1 MPTLA
6 NLTVKKY
13 DGTTDVVYVPVG
25 AASSDGVFAEY
36 QNTAGFPIPATRP
49 SFKVAARNNGKGT
62 ARRINCVFRWP
73 LFNID
78 PNGKVAISG
87 SVPGEFSIV
96 LPQDV
101 DPLIIREAHQQFSKL
116 IASTLMRDTMDQGQ
130 APR

>member
-1 MPTLA
+1 MPTLV

-13 DGTTDVVYVPVG
+13 DGTTDVTYVPVS

-36 QNTAGFPIPATRP
+36 HNVSGFPIPATRP
-49 SFKVAARNNGKGT
+49 SFKVSTRNNGKGT
-62 ARRINCVFRWP
+62 ARRISCVFRWP
-73 LFNID
+73 LFYTD
-78 PNGKVAISG
+78 PNGKVVTSG

-101 DPLIIREAHQQFSKL
+101 DPSVVREAHQQFAKL
-116 IASTLMRDTMDQGQ
+116 IASSLMRDTMDQGY

>member
-1 MPTLA
+1 MPQLA

-13 DGTTDVVYVPVG
+13 DGVTDVTYVPVS

-36 QNTAGFPIPATRP
+36 HNTSGFPIPATRP
-49 SFKVAARNNGKGT
+49 SFKIATRNNGKGT
-62 ARRINCVFRWP
+62 ARRINGVFRWP
-73 LFNID
+73 LFYTD
-78 PNGKVAISG
+78 PNGKVVIGG
-87 SVPGEFSIV
+87 SVPGDFSIV

-101 DPLIIREAHQQFSKL
+101 DPLIVREAHQQFAKL